1 MFMGDYVDRGYHSVE
16 AFSLALALKCR
27 YKDRVTILR
36 GNHESKEINK
46 VYGFYDECLK
56 KYGND
61 HVWKWFT
68 DVFSYLPLTALVD
81 QQVFIKITS
90 IILTDFRSSRRIV
103 TFNRYTRQYKRDQ

>member
-1 MFMGDYVDRGYHSVE
+1 MGDYVDRGYHSVE
-16 AFSLALALKCR
+16 VFSLALALKCR

-81 QQVFIKITS
+81 QQVSINVTS
-90 IILTDFRSSRRIV
+90 LI
-103 TFNRYTRQYKRDQ
+103 